1 MAGRGSVCLP
11 AFPLTWFKKGLDSC
25 RPEEIWMVAM
35 WRRTR
40 SQTMEEGDKVG
51 RENSLQDTLHLNHNL
66 LSGPSY
72 EESTQLKLQ

>member
-1 MAGRGSVCLP
+1 MDGGDV
-11 AFPLTWFKKGLDSC
+11 
-25 RPEEIWMVAM
+25 M

-51 RENSLQDTLHLNHNL
+51 RENSLQDTLHLNYNL
-66 LSGPSY
+66 ISGPTY